1 LYTSLRSSGSLKKHL
16 PNFSDT
22 NKEDFHD
29 RDRKKALIK
38 SESKYFFIRSFAK
51 GMNVLELLSDN
62 EALTVTQVAKLMNI
76 NRAGSHRF
84 LSTLKE
90 LGYADKDD
98 SSRYYLTSK
107 VIELGMKVL
116 DRFEIRKIARPFLQE
131 LSAKFNET
139 INLGYF
145 NGEEVLTID
154 KIDSTEILR
163 MDAGI
168 GGGEPAY
175 CTSLGK
181 AILAFLPDVQL
192 EEYLQATEL
201 TPFTSNTVISKD
213 RLKEELMHIK
223 ENGYAIDDEELSVG
237 LRCVGAPL
245 FDHSGQALYAISIS
259 GPSIRMGSKKIEEM
273 QRELKKICQNLSG
286 KMGNYYF

>member
-1 LYTSLRSSGSLKKHL
+1 MIPAKMG
-16 PNFSDT
+16 
-22 NKEDFHD
+22 FHD
-29 RDRKKALIK
+29 QDKENALML
-38 SESKYFFIRSFAK
+38 SEGKYFFIRSLAK
-51 GMNVLELLSDN
+51 GLKIMELLSNN
-62 EALTVTQVAKLMNI
+62 EALTVTQVAKLMNM

-90 LGYADKDD
+90 LGYADKDE

-107 VIELGMKVL
+107 MIELGMKVL

-131 LSAKFNET
+131 LSTKFNES

-181 AILAFLPDVQL
+181 TIIAFLPDTQL
-192 EEYLQATEL
+192 EEYLQKIEL
-201 TPFTSNTVISKD
+201 TPFTPNTVISKD
-213 RLKEELMHIK
+213 KLKEELIQIK
-223 ENGYAIDDEELSVG
+223 ENGYSIDDEELSVG

-259 GPSIRMGSKKIEEM
+259 GPSIRMGSKRIEEI
-273 QRELKKICQNLSG
+273 QRELKKICKNLSG
-286 KMGNYYF
+286 KMGNHHF

>member
-1 LYTSLRSSGSLKKHL
+1 
-16 PNFSDT
+16 
-22 NKEDFHD
+22 
-29 RDRKKALIK
+29 
-38 SESKYFFIRSFAK
+38 
-51 GMNVLELLSDN
+51 MELLSDN
-62 EALTVTQVAKLMNI
+62 EFLTVAQVAKLMNI
-76 NRAGSHRF
+76 NRASSHRF
-84 LSTLKE
+84 LSTLRE
-90 LGYADKDD
+90 LGYADQDD

-107 VIELGMKVL
+107 VIQLGMKVL

-139 INLGYF
+139 INLGFF

-181 AILAFLPDVQL
+181 AILAFIPDEQL
-192 EEYLQATEL
+192 DDYLRATAL
-201 TPFTSNTVISKD
+201 SAFTPNTLISKD
-213 RLKEELMHIK
+213 KLKEELMQIK
-223 ENGYAIDDEELSVG
+223 EGGYAIDDEELCVG

-245 FDHSGQALYAISIS
+245 FNHSGQAIFAISIS
-259 GPSIRMGSKKIEEM
+259 GPSIRMGSKKIEQM
-273 QRELKKICQNLSG
+273 QRELKRICQTLSG
-286 KMGNYYF
+286 KMGSYH

>member
-1 LYTSLRSSGSLKKHL
+1 M
-16 PNFSDT
+16 
-22 NKEDFHD
+22 
-29 RDRKKALIK
+29 IK
-38 SESKYFFIRSFAK
+38 SADKYFFIRSFAK
-51 GMNVLELLSDN
+51 GMTVLELLSDN
-62 EALTVTQVAKLMNI
+62 EALTVTQVAKLMSI
-76 NRAGSHRF
+76 NRASSHRF

-98 SSRYYLTSK
+98 SARYFLTSK

-131 LSAKFNET
+131 LSAKYNET

-181 AILAFLPDVQL
+181 AILAFLPDMQL
-192 EEYLQATEL
+192 EEYLQAIEL
-201 TPFTSNTVISKD
+201 TPFTPNTVIAKD
-213 RLKEELMHIK
+213 KLKEELIRIK
-223 ENGYAIDDEELSVG
+223 ENGYCIDDEELSVG

-245 FDHSGQALYAISIS
+245 FNHSGQALYAISIS
-259 GPSIRMGSKKIEEM
+259 GPSIRMGSKKIEDM

-286 KMGNYYF
+286 KMGNHHF

>member
-1 LYTSLRSSGSLKKHL
+1 MG
-16 PNFSDT
+16 
-22 NKEDFHD
+22 FHD
-29 RDRKKALIK
+29 QDKENALMQ
-38 SESKYFFIRSFAK
+38 SEDKYFFIRSLAK
-51 GMNVLELLSDN
+51 GMHILELLSDN
-62 EALTVTQVAKLMNI
+62 EALTVTQIAKLMNI

-90 LGYADKDD
+90 LGYADKDE

-107 VIELGMKVL
+107 VIGLGMKVL

-131 LSAKFNET
+131 LSTKFNET

-154 KIDSTEILR
+154 KIESTEILR

-168 GGGEPAY
+168 GGREPAY

-181 AILAFLPDVQL
+181 AILAFIPDTQL
-192 EEYLQATEL
+192 ETYLRVVEL
-201 TPFTSNTVISKD
+201 TAFTPNTVTLKD
-213 RLKEELMHIK
+213 KLKEELTDIK

-237 LRCVGAPL
+237 LRCIGAPL
-245 FDHSGQALYAISIS
+245 FNHNGQVRYAISIS
-259 GPSIRMGSKKIEEM
+259 GPSIRFGSKRIEQM
-273 QRELKKICQNLSG
+273 QRELKKICKNLSG
-286 KMGNYYF
+286 KMGNHYF

>member
-1 LYTSLRSSGSLKKHL
+1 M
-16 PNFSDT
+16 
-22 NKEDFHD
+22 DFHD
-29 RDRKKALIK
+29 RDKELAPTGKG
-38 SESKYFFIRSFAK
+38 EKYFFIRSFAK

-62 EALTVTQVAKLMNI
+62 EFLTVAQVARLMNI
-76 NRAGSHRF
+76 NRASSHRF

-98 SSRYYLTSK
+98 SSRYFLTSK
-107 VIELGMKVL
+107 VIELGMKAL

-131 LSAKFNET
+131 LSNQFNET

-145 NGEEVLTID
+145 NGKAVLTID
-154 KIDSTEILR
+154 KIDSTERLR

-181 AILAFLPDVQL
+181 AILAFLPDRQL
-192 EEYLQATEL
+192 DEYLQATEL
-201 TPFTSNTVISKD
+201 MPFTPNTVVSKD
-213 RLKEELMHIK
+213 KLMEELKRIR
-223 ENGYAIDDEELSVG
+223 ENGYAIDDEELSIG

-245 FDHSGQALYAISIS
+245 FDHNGQARHAISLS

-273 QRELKKICQNLSG
+273 RRELKKICQKLSG
-286 KMGNYYF
+286 IMGNYHF

>member
-1 LYTSLRSSGSLKKHL
+1 MG
-16 PNFSDT
+16 
-22 NKEDFHD
+22 FHD
-29 RDRKKALIK
+29 QDREKALIK
-38 SESKYFFIRSFAK
+38 SAGKYFFIRSFAK

-62 EALTVTQVAKLMNI
+62 EALTVTQVAKLMDI
-76 NRAGSHRF
+76 NRASSHRF

-131 LSAKFNET
+131 ISAKFNET

-181 AILAFLPDVQL
+181 AILAFLPEVQL
-192 EEYLQATEL
+192 EEYLKAIEL
-201 TPFTSNTVISKD
+201 TPFTQNTVISKD
-213 RLKEELMHIK
+213 KLKEELMHIK
-223 ENGYAIDDEELSVG
+223 ENGYSIDDEELSVG

-245 FDHSGQALYAISIS
+245 FNHSGQALYAISIS
-259 GPSIRMGSKKIEEM
+259 GPSIRMGSKRIEEM

-286 KMGNYYF
+286 KMGNHYF

>member
-1 LYTSLRSSGSLKKHL
+1 VIPAQMG
-16 PNFSDT
+16 
-22 NKEDFHD
+22 FHD
-29 RDRKKALIK
+29 QDEENALMQ
-38 SESKYFFIRSFAK
+38 SEGKYFFIRSLAK
-51 GMNVLELLSDN
+51 GMHILELLSDN

-84 LSTLKE
+84 LSTLRE
-90 LGYADKDD
+90 LGYADKDE

-107 VIELGMKVL
+107 MIELGMKVL

-131 LSAKFNET
+131 LSTKFNES

-181 AILAFLPDVQL
+181 AILAFLPDTQL
-192 EEYLQATEL
+192 EEYLQKIEL
-201 TPFTSNTVISKD
+201 TPYTPNTVTSKD
-213 RLKEELMHIK
+213 KLEEELMQIK
-223 ENGYAIDDEELSVG
+223 ENGYSIDDEELSVG

-245 FDHSGQALYAISIS
+245 FDYSGQELYAISIS
-259 GPSIRMGSKKIEEM
+259 GPSIRMGSKRIEEI
-273 QRELKKICQNLSG
+273 QRELKKICKNLSG
-286 KMGNYYF
+286 KMGNHFF

>member
-1 LYTSLRSSGSLKKHL
+1 M
-16 PNFSDT
+16 
-22 NKEDFHD
+22 
-29 RDRKKALIK
+29 IK

-139 INLGYF
+139 INL
-145 NGEEVLTID
+145 
-154 KIDSTEILR
+154 
-163 MDAGI
+163 
-168 GGGEPAY
+168 
-175 CTSLGK
+175 
-181 AILAFLPDVQL
+181 
-192 EEYLQATEL
+192 
-201 TPFTSNTVISKD
+201 
-213 RLKEELMHIK
+213 
-223 ENGYAIDDEELSVG
+223 
-237 LRCVGAPL
+237 
-245 FDHSGQALYAISIS
+245 
-259 GPSIRMGSKKIEEM
+259 
-273 QRELKKICQNLSG
+273 
-286 KMGNYYF
+286 

>member
-1 LYTSLRSSGSLKKHL
+1 MITAQTVFHVRDKEHASMKSG
-16 PNFSDT
+16 D
-22 NKEDFHD
+22 
-29 RDRKKALIK
+29 
-38 SESKYFFIRSFAK
+38 KYFFIRSLAK
-51 GMNVLELLSDN
+51 GIHILELLSDN
-62 EALTVTQVAKLMNI
+62 EALTVTQVAKMMNI

-90 LGYADKDD
+90 LGYADKDE
-98 SSRYYLTSK
+98 SSRYYLTPK

-116 DRFEIRKIARPFLQE
+116 DRFEIRKIAHPFLQE
-131 LSAKFNET
+131 LSSKFNET

-145 NGEEVLTID
+145 NGKEVLTID

-181 AILAFLPDVQL
+181 AILAFLPDIQL
-192 EEYLQATEL
+192 ERYL
-201 TPFTSNTVISKD
+201 NTVALTAFTPNSVTSKEK
-213 RLKEELMHIK
+213 LKEELLQIK

-237 LRCVGAPL
+237 LRCIGAPL
-245 FDHSGQALYAISIS
+245 FDHKGQALHAISIS
-259 GPSIRMGSKKIEEM
+259 GPSIRFGSKRIEEM
-273 QRELKKICQNLSG
+273 QRELKKICQSLSG
-286 KMGNYYF
+286 KIGSFSF

>member
-1 LYTSLRSSGSLKKHL
+1 MG
-16 PNFSDT
+16 
-22 NKEDFHD
+22 FHD
-29 RDRKKALIK
+29 HDKKKA
-38 SESKYFFIRSFAK
+38 SKISDDKYYFIRSFAK
-51 GMNVLELLSDN
+51 GMNVLELLSEN
-62 EALTVTQVAKLMNI
+62 ESLTVTQVARLMNI
-76 NRAGSHRF
+76 NRASSHRF

-98 SSRYYLTSK
+98 SSRYFLTSR
-107 VIELGMKVL
+107 VIALGMRVL

-145 NGEEVLTID
+145 DGDEMLTID

-181 AILAFLPDVQL
+181 AILAFLPDKQL
-192 EEYLQATEL
+192 QEYLQSIEI
-201 TPFTSNTVISKD
+201 TPFTPDTVTSKD
-213 RLKEELMHIK
+213 KLMQELMQIK
-223 ENGYAIDDEELSVG
+223 ENGYSIDDEELSVG

-245 FDHSGQALYAISIS
+245 FNHNGQALYAISIS
-259 GPSIRMGSKKIEEM
+259 GPSIRMGSKRIEEM

-286 KMGNYYF
+286 TMGNYYF

>member
-1 LYTSLRSSGSLKKHL
+1 MGL
-16 PNFSDT
+16 
-22 NKEDFHD
+22 HD
-29 RDRKKALIK
+29 QNREKALTK
-38 SESKYFFIRSFAK
+38 SADKYFFIRSFAK

-62 EALTVTQVAKLMNI
+62 EALTVTQVAKMMDI

-145 NGEEVLTID
+145 NSEEVLTID

-181 AILAFLPDVQL
+181 AILAFLPDMQL
-192 EEYLQATEL
+192 AEYLQTIEL
-201 TPFTSNTVISKD
+201 IPFTPNTVISKGK
-213 RLKEELMHIK
+213 LKEELMHIK
-223 ENGYAIDDEELSVG
+223 ENGCSIDDEELSVG

-245 FDHSGQALYAISIS
+245 FNHSGQALYAISIS
-259 GPSIRMGSKKIEEM
+259 GPSIRMGSKRIEEM
-273 QRELKKICQNLSG
+273 QRELKKICQSLSG
-286 KMGNYYF
+286 KMGNHYF

>member
-1 LYTSLRSSGSLKKHL
+1 MTGS
-16 PNFSDT
+16 
-22 NKEDFHD
+22 HD
-29 RDRKKALIK
+29 RNEVHALM
-38 SESKYFFIRSFAK
+38 ESDCKYFFIRSFAK
-51 GMNVLELLSDN
+51 GMKALELLSDN
-62 EALTVTQVAKLMNI
+62 EFLTVSQLAKLMSI
-76 NRAGSHRF
+76 NRASSHRF

-131 LSAKFNET
+131 LSNKFNET
-139 INLGYF
+139 TNLGYF

-154 KIDSTEILR
+154 KMDSTERLR

-181 AILAFLPDVQL
+181 AILAFLPDRHL
-192 EEYLQATEL
+192 DEYLQTTEL
-201 TPFTSNTVISKD
+201 IPFTPNTVISKD
-213 RLKEELMHIK
+213 KLMEELRHIK
-223 ENGYAIDDEELSVG
+223 ENGYAIDDEELSIG

-245 FDHSGQALYAISIS
+245 FDHNGQVRYAISLS

-273 QRELKKICQNLSG
+273 RRELKKICQILSG
-286 KMGNYYF
+286 KMGNYHF

>member
-1 LYTSLRSSGSLKKHL
+1 MGSRDQDKKQ
-16 PNFSDT
+16 
-22 NKEDFHD
+22 
-29 RDRKKALIK
+29 ALIE
-38 SESKYFFIRSFAK
+38 SEGKYFFIRSFAK

-62 EALTVTQVAKLMNI
+62 EFLTVAQVARLMNT
-76 NRAGSHRF
+76 NRASSHRF

-90 LGYADKDD
+90 LGYADKDEN
-98 SSRYYLTSK
+98 SRYYLTFK

-116 DRFEIRKIARPFLQE
+116 DRFEIRKIAHPFLQE
-131 LSAKFNET
+131 LSNKFNET

-181 AILAFLPDVQL
+181 AILAFLPDHQL
-192 EEYLQATEL
+192 EKYLQATEL
-201 TPFTSNTVISKD
+201 IPFTSNTVISKD
-213 RLKEELMHIK
+213 KLKAELMQIK
-223 ENGYAIDDEELSVG
+223 ENGYSIDDEELSVG

-245 FDHSGQALYAISIS
+245 FDHNGRALYAISLS
-259 GPSIRMGSKKIEEM
+259 GPSSRMGSKKIEEM
-273 QRELKKICQNLSG
+273 SRELKKICHILSG
-286 KMGNYYF
+286 KMGNYHL

>member
-1 LYTSLRSSGSLKKHL
+1 MK
-16 PNFSDT
+16 
-22 NKEDFHD
+22 
-29 RDRKKALIK
+29 
-38 SESKYFFIRSFAK
+38 
-51 GMNVLELLSDN
+51 VLELLSDN
-62 EALTVTQVAKLMNI
+62 EFLTVAQVARLMNI
-76 NRAGSHRF
+76 NRASSHRF

-90 LGYADKDD
+90 MGYADKDD
-98 SSRYYLTSK
+98 GSRYYLTPK

-145 NGEEVLTID
+145 NDGAVLTID

-181 AILAFLPDVQL
+181 AILAFLPERQL

-201 TPFTSNTVISKD
+201 LPFTANTVISKD
-213 RLKEELMHIK
+213 KLKEELMQIK

-245 FDHSGQALYAISIS
+245 FDYNGQARYAISLS
-259 GPSIRMGSKKIEEM
+259 GPSIRMGSTKIEEM
-273 QRELKKICQNLSG
+273 RRELKKICQILSR
-286 KMGNYYF
+286 KMGSYYF

>member
-1 LYTSLRSSGSLKKHL
+1 MVFHGQDKKQDL
-16 PNFSDT
+16 IES
-22 NKEDFHD
+22 ED
-29 RDRKKALIK
+29 
-38 SESKYFFIRSFAK
+38 KYFFIRSFAK

-62 EALTVTQVAKLMNI
+62 EFLTVAQLARLMNI
-76 NRAGSHRF
+76 NRASSHRF

-90 LGYADKDD
+90 LGYADKDE

-107 VIELGMKVL
+107 VVELGMKVL

-181 AILAFLPDVQL
+181 TILAFLPDKQL
-192 EEYLQATEL
+192 KEYFQTVEIKPY
-201 TPFTSNTVISKD
+201 TPNTVTSKD
-213 RLKEELMHIK
+213 KLNKELMQIK
-223 ENGYAIDDEELSVG
+223 ENGYSIDDEELSVG

-245 FDHSGQALYAISIS
+245 FDHNGQALYAISIS

-273 QRELKKICQNLSG
+273 QRELKKVSQNLSG
-286 KMGNYYF
+286 KMVSYYF

>member
-1 LYTSLRSSGSLKKHL
+1 MGLQDQDKKQDL
-16 PNFSDT
+16 IES
-22 NKEDFHD
+22 ED
-29 RDRKKALIK
+29 
-38 SESKYFFIRSFAK
+38 KYFFIRSFAK

-62 EALTVTQVAKLMNI
+62 EFLTVAQVARLMNI
-76 NRAGSHRF
+76 NRASSHRF

-98 SSRYYLTSK
+98 NSRYYLTSK

-131 LSAKFNET
+131 LSNKFNET

-154 KIDSTEILR
+154 KIDSTERLR

-181 AILAFLPDVQL
+181 AILAFLPDWQL
-192 EEYLQATEL
+192 EKYIQSTVL
-201 TPFTSNTVISKD
+201 TPFTPNTVVSKD
-213 RLKEELMHIK
+213 KLMAELELVR
-223 ENGYAIDDEELSVG
+223 ENGYAIDDEELSIG

-245 FDHSGQALYAISIS
+245 IDHSGQARYAISLS

-273 QRELKKICQNLSG
+273 RRELKKICRDLSG
-286 KMGNYYF
+286 KIGSYHY

>member
-1 LYTSLRSSGSLKKHL
+1 MG
-16 PNFSDT
+16 
-22 NKEDFHD
+22 FHD
-29 RDRKKALIK
+29 QDRKKALIK
-38 SESKYFFIRSFAK
+38 SEGKYFFIRSFAK
-51 GMNVLELLSDN
+51 GMKVLELLSDN
-62 EALTVTQVAKLMNI
+62 EALTVTQVAKLMDI
-76 NRAGSHRF
+76 NRASSHRF

-181 AILAFLPDVQL
+181 AILAFLPDMQL
-192 EEYLQATEL
+192 EEYLKAIEL
-201 TPFTSNTVISKD
+201 TPFTQNTVISKD
-213 RLKEELMHIK
+213 KLKEELMHIK
-223 ENGYAIDDEELSVG
+223 ENGYSIDDEELSVG
-237 LRCVGAPL
+237 LRCIGAPL
-245 FDHSGQALYAISIS
+245 FNHSGQALYAISIS
-259 GPSIRMGSKKIEEM
+259 GPSIRMGSKRIEEM

-286 KMGNYYF
+286 KMGDHYF

>member
-1 LYTSLRSSGSLKKHL
+1 MRKILHDQDKKQAM
-16 PNFSDT
+16 T
-22 NKEDFHD
+22 
-29 RDRKKALIK
+29 
-38 SESKYFFIRSFAK
+38 ESKDKYFFIRSFAK
-51 GMNVLELLSDN
+51 GMHVLELLSDN
-62 EALTVTQVAKLMNI
+62 EFLTVAQVARLMNI
-76 NRAGSHRF
+76 NRASSHRF

-175 CTSLGK
+175 CSSLGK
-181 AILAFLPDVQL
+181 AILAFLPDKQL
-192 EEYLQATEL
+192 TEYFQAVEIKPY
-201 TPFTSNTVISKD
+201 TPNTVTSKNK
-213 RLKEELMHIK
+213 LKKELMQIK
-223 ENGYAIDDEELSVG
+223 ENGYSIDDEELSVG

-245 FDHSGQALYAISIS
+245 FDHNGQAFYAISIS
-259 GPSIRMGSKKIEEM
+259 GPSIRMGSKKIDEM
-273 QRELKKICQNLSG
+273 QRELKKVSQNLSG
-286 KMGNYYF
+286 KMVSYHF

>member
-1 LYTSLRSSGSLKKHL
+1 MGSQDQDKKQ
-16 PNFSDT
+16 
-22 NKEDFHD
+22 
-29 RDRKKALIK
+29 ALIE
-38 SESKYFFIRSFAK
+38 SEGKYFFIRSFAK

-62 EALTVTQVAKLMNI
+62 EFLTVAQVARLMNI
-76 NRAGSHRF
+76 NRASSHRF

-98 SSRYYLTSK
+98 NSRYFLTSK
-107 VIELGMKVL
+107 VIALGMKVL

-145 NGEEVLTID
+145 DGEEVLTID

-181 AILAFLPDVQL
+181 AILAFLPDMQL
-192 EEYLQATEL
+192 QEYLQATEIASF
-201 TPFTSNTVISKD
+201 TPNTVVSKD
-213 RLKEELMHIK
+213 KLMQELMQIK
-223 ENGYAIDDEELSVG
+223 ENGYSIDDEELSVG

-245 FDHSGQALYAISIS
+245 FNHSGQALYAISLS
-259 GPSIRMGSKKIEEM
+259 GPSIRMGSKRIEDM
-273 QRELKKICQNLSG
+273 QRVLKKICQKLSG
-286 KMGNYYF
+286 KMGDYYF

>member
-1 LYTSLRSSGSLKKHL
+1 MAF
-16 PNFSDT
+16 NDSDRE
-22 NKEDFHD
+22 N
-29 RDRKKALIK
+29 ALIK
-38 SESKYFFIRSFAK
+38 GEDKYFFIRSLAK
-51 GMNVLELLSDN
+51 GIQILELLSDN
-62 EALTVTQVAKLMNI
+62 EALTVTQVAKMMNI

-90 LGYADKDD
+90 LGYADKDNT
-98 SSRYYLTSK
+98 SRYFLTPK

-116 DRFEIRKIARPFLQE
+116 DRFEIRKIAHPFLQE
-131 LSAKFNET
+131 LSTKFNET

-145 NGEEVLTID
+145 NGKEVLTID

-181 AILAFLPDVQL
+181 AILAFLPATQL
-192 EEYLQATEL
+192 EKYLSAIEMTAF
-201 TPFTSNTVISKD
+201 TPNSVTSKEK
-213 RLKEELMHIK
+213 LKEELMQIK

-237 LRCVGAPL
+237 LRCIGAPL
-245 FDHSGQALYAISIS
+245 FDHSGQPLFAISIS
-259 GPSIRMGSKKIEEM
+259 GPSIRFGSKRMEEM
-273 QRELKKICQNLSG
+273 QRELKKICQSLSG
-286 KMGNYYF
+286 KMRSFSF

>member
-1 LYTSLRSSGSLKKHL
+1 MVPTKMNYHNPDKDKD
-16 PNFSDT
+16 P
-22 NKEDFHD
+22 
-29 RDRKKALIK
+29 IK
-38 SESKYFFIRSFAK
+38 GKNKYFFISSFAK
-51 GMNVLELLSDN
+51 GMSVLELLSDN
-62 EALTVTQVAKLMNI
+62 ESLTVTQVAKMMNI
-76 NRAGSHRF
+76 NRASSHRF

-107 VIELGMKVL
+107 VIELGMRVL

-131 LSAKFNET
+131 LSSKFNET

-181 AILAFLPDVQL
+181 AILAFLPDIQL
-192 EEYLQATEL
+192 EEYLQAIEL
-201 TPFTSNTVISKD
+201 TPYTPNTVISKD
-213 RLKEELMHIK
+213 KLKEELMQIK
-223 ENGYAIDDEELSVG
+223 ENGYSIDDEELSVG

-245 FDHSGQALYAISIS
+245 FNHSGKAIYAISLS
-259 GPSIRMGSKKIEEM
+259 GPSIRMGSKRIEEM
-273 QRELKKICQNLSG
+273 QRELRKICKNLSG
-286 KMGNYYF
+286 KMGNQYF

>member
-1 LYTSLRSSGSLKKHL
+1 MG
-16 PNFSDT
+16 
-22 NKEDFHD
+22 FHD
-29 RDRKKALIK
+29 QDKANALMQ
-38 SESKYFFIRSFAK
+38 SEGKYFFIRSLAK
-51 GMNVLELLSDN
+51 GIHILELLSDN
-62 EALTVTQVAKLMNI
+62 EALTVTQVAKLMNM

-90 LGYADKDD
+90 LGYADKDE

-131 LSAKFNET
+131 LSAKFNES

-181 AILAFLPDVQL
+181 AILAFLPDTQL
-192 EEYLQATEL
+192 EEYLQKIEL
-201 TPFTSNTVISKD
+201 TPFTPNTVISKD
-213 RLKEELMHIK
+213 KLKEELMHIK
-223 ENGYAIDDEELSVG
+223 ENGYSIDDEELSEG
-237 LRCVGAPL
+237 LRCIGAPL
-245 FDHSGQALYAISIS
+245 FDHNGQALYAISIS
-259 GPSIRMGSKKIEEM
+259 GPSIRMGSKRIEEI
-273 QRELKKICQNLSG
+273 QRELKKICKNLSG
-286 KMGNYYF
+286 KMGNHYF